1 MLDETKECIE
11 KKDAIRA
18 SEKLYKASEESL
30 ELLFAKFGLL
40 EYEDAK
46 KRGRWTT
53 SLLFSTV
60 RKLSEE
66 VNPDIV
72 NWWDHAW
79 FPFECLQDFRWGRN
93 HVAGDKIKKNWQYCA
108 FGVICGYR
116 HANFWY
122 NRDDYGLKRRV
133 TVTKLLQC
141 HLR

>member
-11 KKDAIRA
+11 KKDAIQA

-30 ELLFAKFGLL
+30 KLLSAKFGLL

-53 SLLFSTV
+53 SLLFSMV

-72 NWWDHAW
+72 NWWDHANCNCS
-79 FPFECLQDFRWGRN
+79 CLRSSP
-93 HVAGDKIKKNWQYCA
+93 
-108 FGVICGYR
+108 
-116 HANFWY
+116 
-122 NRDDYGLKRRV
+122 
-133 TVTKLLQC
+133 
-141 HLR
+141 